1 MANQWALY
9 SFLLEVSLYCHAQVH
24 LVLSHATKY
33 NLLNHQAGHAKTCKS
48 VFQQNFGSAKFFPT
62 QTKIDQ

>member
-1 MANQWALY
+1 M
-9 SFLLEVSLYCHAQVH
+9 FTTYCHEQVH